1 MTPRHPVPALL
12 IVIATVLASCGD
24 PAGPSTQNDLVFQ
37 RADGTI
43 INFTATTYVW
53 CGAWEEGEVPAP
65 SVHVFVGSTQ
75 SNWKLTGVRADIAVN
90 QPIPFP
96 NNFIWDAPE
105 RADLFIFDPPNELST
120 QSDDSSGSVTFT
132 TLDCSTGGEVEFT
145 LDAVVG
151 SEFGDLPPVS
161 VSGTFSGR
169 VGARPF

>member
-1 MTPRHPVPALL
+1 MTSRNFAPGLL
-12 IVIATVLASCGD
+12 AVMAAVLASCGD
-24 PAGPSTQNDLVFQ
+24 PAGPSAQNDLVFQ

-43 INFTATTYVW
+43 ISFPATTYVW
-53 CGAWEEGEVPAP
+53 CGEWEVGEVPAP
-65 SVHVFVGSTQ
+65 SVHVFVGSAQ
-75 SNWKLTGVRADIAVN
+75 SGWKLTGVRADIAVG
-90 QPIPFP
+90 QPITFP

-132 TLDCSTGGEVEFT
+132 KLDCSTGGEVAFT
-145 LDAVVG
+145 LDVVVG